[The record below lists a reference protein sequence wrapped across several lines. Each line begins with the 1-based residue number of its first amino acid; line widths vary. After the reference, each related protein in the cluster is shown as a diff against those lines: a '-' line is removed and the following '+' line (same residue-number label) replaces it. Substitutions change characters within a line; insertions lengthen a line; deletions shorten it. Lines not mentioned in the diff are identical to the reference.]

1 MKFKELKRSLAER
14 VEPIYLVTGED
25 TFFLSHSVKLIIGD
39 RVANPALNLSNFDG
53 SEIKGN
59 PDKLL
64 AALVS
69 YPFMSEKRAVVV
81 KEYYPNA
88 QDLKALSGYFENPNE
103 TTMLIFCNSAPS
115 ENIAKQKNVTTV
127 DCPKGDLLL
136 LSGWISSKAKS
147 AGLTVSNLAVNKIID
162 YCCYDMTRIN
172 GETEKLIS
180 YALGKSQITEADVDA
195 LCVKETDY
203 KLYEVVDFIASRR
216 YDRAYESFTEMLDS
230 AGDGQKLFVSLY
242 YHFRK
247 LFYVSVSNESDKA
260 LSEYLGI
267 KEFAVK
273 KAREQARRFS
283 PKRLKA
289 VTDKLEKEDAD
300 FKQGKLEAQSA
311 IWNGILNI
319 LVG

>member
-25 TFFLSHSVKLIIGD
+25 AFFLSHSVKLIIGD

-59 PDKLL
+59 TDKLL

-81 KEYYPNA
+81 KEYYPSA
-88 QDLKALSGYFENPNE
+88 QDLKALAGYFENPND

-115 ENIAKQKNVTTV
+115 DNIAKQKNVTTV
-127 DCPKGDLLL
+127 DCSKGDLLL
-136 LSGWISSKAKS
+136 LSGWISNKAKS

>member
-25 TFFLSHSVKLIIGD
+25 AFFLSHSVKLIIGD

-59 PDKLL
+59 ADKLL

-127 DCPKGDLLL
+127 DCSKGDLLL
-136 LSGWISSKAKS
+136 LSGWISNKAKS

>member
-25 TFFLSHSVKLIIGD
+25 AFFLSHSVKLIIGD

-59 PDKLL
+59 ADKLL

-127 DCPKGDLLL
+127 DCSKGDLLL
-136 LSGWISSKAKS
+136 LSGWISNKAKS

-216 YDRAYESFTEMLDS
+216 YDRAYESFTEMIDS

>member
-25 TFFLSHSVKLIIGD
+25 AFFLSHSVKLIIGD

-59 PDKLL
+59 ADKLL

-127 DCPKGDLLL
+127 DCAKGDLLL

>member
-25 TFFLSHSVKLIIGD
+25 AFFLSHSVKLIIGD

-59 PDKLL
+59 ADKLL

-88 QDLKALSGYFENPNE
+88 QDLKALSGYFENPND

-115 ENIAKQKNVTTV
+115 DNIAKQKNVTTV
-127 DCPKGDLLL
+127 DCSKGDLLL
-136 LSGWISSKAKS
+136 LSGWISNKAKS

>member
-25 TFFLSHSVKLIIGD
+25 AFFLSHSVKLIIGD

-59 PDKLL
+59 ADKLL

-88 QDLKALSGYFENPNE
+88 QDLKALSGYFENPND

-115 ENIAKQKNVTTV
+115 DNIAKQKNVTTV
-127 DCPKGDLLL
+127 DCSKGDLLL
-136 LSGWISSKAKS
+136 LSGWISNKAKS

-216 YDRAYESFTEMLDS
+216 YDRAYESFTEMIDS

>member
-25 TFFLSHSVKLIIGD
+25 AFFLSHSVKLIIGD

-59 PDKLL
+59 ADKLL

-115 ENIAKQKNVTTV
+115 DNIAKQKNVTTV
-127 DCPKGDLLL
+127 DCSKGDLLL
-136 LSGWISSKAKS
+136 LSGWISNKAKS

-216 YDRAYESFTEMLDS
+216 YDRAYESFTEMIDS

>member
-25 TFFLSHSVKLIIGD
+25 AFFLAHSVKLIIGD
-39 RVANPALNLSNFDG
+39 RVSNPDLNLSNFDG

-59 PDKLL
+59 ADKLL

-88 QDLKALSGYFENPNE
+88 QDLKALSGYFENPND

-115 ENIAKQKNVTTV
+115 DNIAKQKNVTTV
-127 DCPKGDLLL
+127 DCSKGDLLL
-136 LSGWISSKAKS
+136 LSGWISNKAKS

-247 LFYVSVSNESDKA
+247 LFYVSVSNESDKG

>member
-25 TFFLSHSVKLIIGD
+25 AFFLSHSVKLIIGD
-39 RVANPALNLSNFDG
+39 RVTNPALNLSNFDG

-59 PDKLL
+59 IDKLL

-69 YPFMSEKRAVVV
+69 YPFMSDKRVVVV

-88 QDLKALSGYFENPNE
+88 QDLKALSGYFENPCE
-103 TTMLIFCNSAPS
+103 TTILIFCNSAS
-115 ENIAKQKNVTTV
+115 SDNIAKQKNVTTV
-127 DCPKGDLLL
+127 DCSKGDLLL
-136 LSGWISSKAKS
+136 LSGWISNRAKS
-147 AGLTVSNLAVNKIID
+147 VGLTVSNLAVNKIID

-180 YALGKSQITEADVDA
+180 YALGKKQITEEDVDA
-195 LCVKETDY
+195 VCVKETDY

-247 LFYVSVSNESDKA
+247 LFYVSVSNDSDKT

-267 KEFAVK
+267 KEYAVK

-289 VTDKLEKEDAD
+289 VTDKLAEEDAD

>member
-1 MKFKELKRSLAER
+1 
-14 VEPIYLVTGED
+14 
-25 TFFLSHSVKLIIGD
+25 
-39 RVANPALNLSNFDG
+39 
-53 SEIKGN
+53 
-59 PDKLL
+59 
-64 AALVS
+64 
-69 YPFMSEKRAVVV
+69 
-81 KEYYPNA
+81 
-88 QDLKALSGYFENPNE
+88 
-103 TTMLIFCNSAPS
+103 
-115 ENIAKQKNVTTV
+115 
-127 DCPKGDLLL
+127 
-136 LSGWISSKAKS
+136 
-147 AGLTVSNLAVNKIID
+147 
-162 YCCYDMTRIN
+162 MTRIN

>member
-25 TFFLSHSVKLIIGD
+25 AFFLSHSVKLIIGD

-59 PDKLL
+59 ADKLL

-88 QDLKALSGYFENPNE
+88 QDLKALSGYFENPND

-127 DCPKGDLLL
+127 DCSKGDLLL
-136 LSGWISSKAKS
+136 LSGWISNKAKS

>member
-1 MKFKELKRSLAER
+1 
-14 VEPIYLVTGED
+14 
-25 TFFLSHSVKLIIGD
+25 
-39 RVANPALNLSNFDG
+39 
-53 SEIKGN
+53 
-59 PDKLL
+59 
-64 AALVS
+64 
-69 YPFMSEKRAVVV
+69 MSEKRAVVV

-127 DCPKGDLLL
+127 DCSKGDLLL

-300 FKQGKLEAQSA
+300 FKQGRLEAQSA

>member
-25 TFFLSHSVKLIIGD
+25 AFFLSHSVKLIIGD

-59 PDKLL
+59 ADKLL

-127 DCPKGDLLL
+127 DCSKGDLLL

-242 YHFRK
+242 
-247 LFYVSVSNESDKA
+247 
-260 LSEYLGI
+260 
-267 KEFAVK
+267 
-273 KAREQARRFS
+273 
-283 PKRLKA
+283 
-289 VTDKLEKEDAD
+289 
-300 FKQGKLEAQSA
+300 
-311 IWNGILNI
+311 
-319 LVG
+319 

>member
-1 MKFKELKRSLAER
+1 MKFKELKKSLINGAEK
-14 VEPIYLVTGED
+14 IYLVNGED
-25 TFFLSHSVKLIIGD
+25 AFFITYSVKLICD
-39 RVANPALNLSNFDG
+39 KYLSQPDLNLTVFEG
-53 SEIKGN
+53 TEVKGN

-64 AALVS
+64 SALVS
-69 YPFMSEKRAVVV
+69 YPFMSEKRIVVV
-81 KEYYPNA
+81 KEYYPLA
-88 QDLKALSGYFENPNE
+88 QDIKALTGYFSDPCE
-103 TTMLIFCNSAPS
+103 TTILIICNQSPS

-127 DCPKGDLLL
+127 DCSKGDLLL

>member
-25 TFFLSHSVKLIIGD
+25 AFFLSHSVKLIIGD

-59 PDKLL
+59 ADKLL

-103 TTMLIFCNSAPS
+103 TTMLIFCNSSPS

-127 DCPKGDLLL
+127 DCSKGDLLL

-300 FKQGKLEAQSA
+300 FKQGKLEAQSV